1 MAAPVDRRGATPPDF
16 LVKLLTMVGDEAPD
30 LISWAGGKLYIHDP
44 VALERKMSVYFRH
57 SNFSSFQRQ
66 LNNFGFRKVEG
77 KGKLAPCMYMH
88 DELVGRP
95 PEAILTIRRK
105 PATSAAADRGAPDAK
120 RQRRQKTAAPPPA
133 RAPPPPVARSFVSDE
148 LPPYRPP
155 RPLEAFTG
163 VESARPIPLPGMP
176 QVPRDQ
182 YVEAATQ
189 LNDSFESGLLLS
201 FLEASDAGAIA
212 PSLLSQ
218 LAGGDNFYPP
228 APRPPPQRAARPAV
242 DTSDWPGAAFGG
254 DFGAFDE
261 FNLFGKKM
269 NFAADDPTFGSMGYQ
284 AQPRMSRAGSH
295 D

>member
-1 MAAPVDRRGATPPDF
+1 
-16 LVKLLTMVGDEAPD
+16 
-30 LISWAGGKLYIHDP
+30 
-44 VALERKMSVYFRH
+44 MSVYFRH

-88 DELVGRP
+88 DDLVGRP

-105 PATSAAADRGAPDAK
+105 PATSAASDRGQPDAK
-120 RQRRQKTAAPPPA
+120 RQRRQKAPAPRP
-133 RAPPPPVARSFVSDE
+133 APPPPRPFASED

-189 LNDSFESGLLLS
+189 LNDSFESGPRRGAENELELDRPRRLDAVDVAVRESTRLVSDQRQFSRRCPFHTGVASSVPCASNTES
-201 FLEASDAGAIA
+201 FLEIKYLPRSWRR
-212 PSLLSQ
+212 P
-218 LAGGDNFYPP
+218 FY
-228 APRPPPQRAARPAV
+228 
-242 DTSDWPGAAFGG
+242 
-254 DFGAFDE
+254 
-261 FNLFGKKM
+261 
-269 NFAADDPTFGSMGYQ
+269 
-284 AQPRMSRAGSH
+284 
-295 D
+295 